1 MQGYARTYR
10 YFEATVLEYMGMQ
23 GNTWEY
29 GGIPGIRFGYREIL
43 RNIGKYMKKGYAHKG
58 NEIRQKQTDVK

>member
-29 GGIPGIRFGYREIL
+29 RGIPGIRFGYREIL
-43 RNIGKYMKKGYAHKG
+43 RKIHEKR
-58 NEIRQKQTDVK
+58 ICS